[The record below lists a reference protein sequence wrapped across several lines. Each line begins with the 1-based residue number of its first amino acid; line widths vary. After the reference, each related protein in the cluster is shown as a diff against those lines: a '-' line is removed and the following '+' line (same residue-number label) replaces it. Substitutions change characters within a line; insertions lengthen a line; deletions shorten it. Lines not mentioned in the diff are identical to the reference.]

1 MVLTSDVSCDLRYR
15 KSANSIARFRN
26 ALLCLITLLV
36 PYGMEVAYLEFWH
49 VWFELFQNPYPSF
62 FEVRKQ
68 IESRLSHSGY
78 YKEHASQVPSKI
90 SVAIIGGGVIG
101 CSIAKELSS
110 LCSDVFVFEK
120 NPSITQG
127 ENQSTRNSGVIH
139 SGIYYDQQTRPQK
152 AVLCVEGN
160 RLLHKFCAS
169 HKIPSLKTGKLI
181 VATTED
187 EEEVL
192 EEYLV
197 RAKEN
202 GVPKVEMIPG
212 KSVSKL
218 EPNVAAESALL
229 VPSAGIIDAPS
240 LLYRLHTLAG
250 NAGVHFVVN
259 TEVIRLNMKRK
270 VVNIVFRYSD
280 GTIDEADAVL
290 AINAGG
296 IHADSLAR
304 QLNPDYPYEL
314 DPVRGES
321 YKFYSH
327 KLPRLRLLGKNIYPT
342 PEVIET
348 PHGEHFTVGVH
359 LTPTFEDLSYPPRL
373 GSTVTVGPKLSP
385 VKDIESWR
393 GDWIPAK
400 IFSDQVR
407 KYFPALTENDLI
419 WHQAGVQARLK
430 DHPDFVIE
438 RDPVCPHLINLIGID
453 SPGLTA
459 CLSIARKVAEIVAQ
473 DL

>member
-1 MVLTSDVSCDLRYR
+1 MP
-15 KSANSIARFRN
+15 A
-26 ALLCLITLLV
+26 
-36 PYGMEVAYLEFWH
+36 
-49 VWFELFQNPYPSF
+49 
-62 FEVRKQ
+62 
-68 IESRLSHSGY
+68 
-78 YKEHASQVPSKI
+78 KI

-110 LCSDVFVFEK
+110 FCSDVFVFEK
-120 NPSITQG
+120 NPSIRQG

-139 SGIYYDQQTRPQK
+139 SGVYYDQQTRPQK
-152 AVLCVEGN
+152 AALCVEGN

-181 VATTED
+181 VATTQG
-187 EEEVL
+187 EEEIL
-192 EEYLV
+192 EEYLG

-202 GVPKVEMIPG
+202 EVPNVEIIPG
-212 KSVSKL
+212 KSVLKL
-218 EPNVAAESALL
+218 EPSVTAKSALL

-240 LLYRLHTLAG
+240 LLYRLHTIAS
-250 NAGVHFVVN
+250 NAGVHFMVQTEVLELNLKRDAVN
-259 TEVIRLNMKRK
+259 T
-270 VVNIVFRYSD
+270 VFRYFD
-280 GTIDEADAVL
+280 GTIDEVDAVV

-304 QLNPDYPYEL
+304 QLNPDSPYVI

-327 KLPRLRLLGKNIYPT
+327 KRPGLRVLHKNIYPT

-348 PHGEHFTVGVH
+348 PHGKHFTVGVH

-385 VKDIESWR
+385 VKDLESWR

-400 IFSDQVR
+400 VFSDQVNR
-407 KYFPALTENDLI
+407 YFPALSEDDLV

-438 RDPVCPHLINLIGID
+438 KDPIYPQFVNLVGID

-459 CLSIARKVAEIVAQ
+459 CLSIAREVARIVAEQ
-473 DL
+473 L